1 MSDEDNCIDLNFY
14 REQIKEFEQEYK
26 DVSLWTKKEK
36 NGEVQVRRMADK
48 VIDAYRTLLNNRRRI
63 SEGVRNSIMQSVWPR
78 NSCPNIVLIFKKVKR
93 SVIGLIA

>member
-36 NGEVQVRRMADK
+36 NGEVR
-48 VIDAYRTLLNNRRRI
+48 
-63 SEGVRNSIMQSVWPR
+63 
-78 NSCPNIVLIFKKVKR
+78 
-93 SVIGLIA
+93 